1 MGILGRFKDIMASNI
16 HSVFNKD
23 EKHPELA
30 IEKYLNQ
37 LRSDLGQVNSESEA
51 LRMEYQRAK
60 RAVDENLDEQE
71 KLDRY
76 IIKSKQAGN
85 AANARIYEGKLER
98 VKGDGEVLQ
107 QKLDKTKFDMD
118 SLSQM
123 NDKLGADISALEA
136 KLSEIKTNGAGI
148 NYTDPMYSKINEKA
162 DYAIDKANALAE
174 LSQSGPMQDYNDVE
188 RLADKYDG
196 NDTNSGDG
204 MIDISGPD
212 DE

>member
-1 MGILGRFKDIMASNI
+1 VKGKSMGILGRFKDIMASNI

-85 AANARIYEGKLER
+85 TANARIYEGKLER

-136 KLSEIKTNGAGI
+136 KLSEIKTNGAPI
-148 NYTDPMYSKINEKA
+148 WVSLRFT
-162 DYAIDKANALAE
+162 
-174 LSQSGPMQDYNDVE
+174 
-188 RLADKYDG
+188 
-196 NDTNSGDG
+196 
-204 MIDISGPD
+204 
-212 DE
+212 